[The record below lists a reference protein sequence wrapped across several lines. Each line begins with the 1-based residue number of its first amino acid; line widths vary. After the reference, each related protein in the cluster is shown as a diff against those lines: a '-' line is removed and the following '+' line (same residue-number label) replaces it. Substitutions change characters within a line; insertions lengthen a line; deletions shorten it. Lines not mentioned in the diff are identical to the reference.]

1 MVLCTAVFISGCG
14 VRNNQ
19 AERIKALIGKVA
31 SESAAEE
38 NQKQENEEGNGG
50 KQNEVQGENVNEIF
64 AEGQEESLAGKEEGL
79 DGKEES
85 LAGQENHSVQAEES
99 TNKGLSGEVNEKEE
113 KDKQTEEEIA
123 YRTKYV
129 INCKKSIT
137 LRESPSTKAAQLGEI
152 LWGEPVSFI
161 QSLLRLRGTRREGLS
176 RLLFPLYSGL

>member
-1 MVLCTAVFISGCG
+1 MKKRIWAMVLCTAVFISGCG

-50 KQNEVQGENVNEIF
+50 EQNEVQGENVNEIF

-99 TNKGLSGEVNEKEE
+99 TNKGMSGEVNEKEE

-123 YRTKYV
+123 YRRSWAKFYGGSRSALSRMIRMGLV
-129 INCKKSIT
+129 RLPI
-137 LRESPSTKAAQLGEI
+137 RERRVMYWLHIWGIRRLPSTIMHL
-152 LWGEPVSFI
+152 V
-161 QSLLRLRGTRREGLS
+161 
-176 RLLFPLYSGL
+176 